1 MPIDQRP
8 RRSNPRSATVLDLAA
23 LTLILTA
30 VVAIVALSNAT
41 SAVLATAG
49 ATTALCYRAWRG
61 RNTDNQNPP
70 TDINASGSPQR
81 LSESGPLIHRSSHDV
96 Q

>member
-1 MPIDQRP
+1 MPIDQR
-8 RRSNPRSATVLDLAA
+8 RATSRATTMLDLAA

-30 VVAIVALSNAT
+30 VVAIVALSNT
-41 SAVLATAG
+41 PSAVLAAAG

-61 RNTDNQNPP
+61 RHIDSN
-70 TDINASGSPQR
+70 
-81 LSESGPLIHRSSHDV
+81 HR

>member
-8 RRSNPRSATVLDLAA
+8 RRTISRSATMLGLAA

-61 RNTDNQNPP
+61 RHIDR
-70 TDINASGSPQR
+70 SHPQ
-81 LSESGPLIHRSSHDV
+81 
-96 Q
+96 